1 MEDIVNGNIS
11 GSELAEYGISSRVLE
26 GLGGEASETTKD
38 MIESA
43 DVPRDVQIAAIEAAD
58 LPQIFKNLL
67 TENNNDEN
75 LRRSWSADFCSV
87 CRKLSGKTDHKYP
100 GISGTFILVSLIL
113 RAIVFALDIVSN
125 LPLLGLVNRLAG
137 GAVGAVGALI
147 IVWVLFILITLLYM
161 TSTGKEAARM
171 IQENGFTKLL
181 YEYNPLMKL
190 AINL

>member
-1 MEDIVNGNIS
+1 M
-11 GSELAEYGISSRVLE
+11 
-26 GLGGEASETTKD
+26 
-38 MIESA
+38 
-43 DVPRDVQIAAIEAAD
+43 
-58 LPQIFKNLL
+58 
-67 TENNNDEN
+67 
-75 LRRSWSADFCSV
+75 
-87 CRKLSGKTDHKYP
+87 
-100 GISGTFILVSLIL
+100 VSLIL

>member
-1 MEDIVNGNIS
+1 
-11 GSELAEYGISSRVLE
+11 
-26 GLGGEASETTKD
+26 

-67 TENNNDEN
+67 TENNNDEIY
-75 LRRSWSADFCSV
+75 ADLGVQTFAQYVGSFLA
-87 CRKLSGKTDHKYP
+87 KL
-100 GISGTFILVSLIL
+100 IINILAFLGTFILVSLIL

-147 IVWVLFILITLLYM
+147 IVWVLFILVTLLYM
-161 TSTGKEAARM
+161 TSIGKEAAQM
-171 IQENGFTKLL
+171 IRENGFTKLL